1 MEYLY
6 QSHVMLVE
14 CEENSNLQ
22 KSDWRIV
29 IIENVASVMMTDLW
43 IFHKT
48 YDERECDALL
58 DFVVV
63 LIGVIVTYMRCV
75 EEYKFVMVEVFAQ

>member
-1 MEYLY
+1 ME
-6 QSHVMLVE
+6 
-14 CEENSNLQ
+14 
-22 KSDWRIV
+22 I
-29 IIENVASVMMTDLW
+29 VASVMMTDLW
-43 IFHKT
+43 LFHKT

-75 EEYKFVMVEVFAQ
+75 EEYKFVMVEVFAKQHLENIVVLAFNGVYCILDAPQV

>member
-6 QSHVMLVE
+6 QSHVMKKTQTSTKV
-14 CEENSNLQ
+14 
-22 KSDWRIV
+22 IV
-29 IIENVASVMMTDLW
+29 IIEIVASVMMTDLW
-43 IFHKT
+43 LFHKT
-48 YDERECDALL
+48 CDERECDALL